1 MGSFIKVEV
10 ALTLSYTWNNLHYL
24 FVICRRL
31 ELLQH
36 NFKAKLLRTTQY
48 WMKKLKFAL
57 VHIHQD
63 KVFQTIKFAE
73 FHFSPANHSFLLCGF
88 LFCCITG
95 VLAFVS
101 LREQTSKEKNL
112 NIRVHLIIFVW
123 VQGKNFSKVRQFV
136 SKRSKESI
144 VMSNGEIDVPL
155 RVIMDTIWILQK

>member
-1 MGSFIKVEV
+1 MHLHFLTHETISIIFLSFVDDSSYCSI
-10 ALTLSYTWNNLHYL
+10 TL
-24 FVICRRL
+24 
-31 ELLQH
+31 
-36 NFKAKLLRTTQY
+36 KPKLLRTTQY

-57 VHIHQD
+57 VHIYQD

-112 NIRVHLIIFVW
+112 NIRVHVIIFVW
-123 VQGKNFSKVRQFV
+123 VQGKCQIERCRNCEYNFEFHKNR
-136 SKRSKESI
+136 
-144 VMSNGEIDVPL
+144 NLP
-155 RVIMDTIWILQK
+155 